1 MERWEGKRCT
11 EGKHNGVVEREVYR
25 LKGSTMER
33 WEGQCTEGKHNGAVG
48 SVVKGGEALSALV
61 FLEPLDAMYVFIAK
75 VDLCILWTVLRQ
87 CRDLTQPR
95 WLISLPALLEQS
107 IKNIA
112 SKCQR
117 TCF

>member
-1 MERWEGKRCT
+1 MYT
-11 EGKHNGVVEREVYR
+11 EGKHSGVVEREVYR

-61 FLEPLDAMYVFIAK
+61 FLLPLDAMYVFIAK
-75 VDLCILWTVLRQ
+75 VDLCILWTVLQQ